1 MQVHPDIAAL
11 RSDRAPQREA
21 QAAMLAAQQRWAAE
35 PGVATMQEELDD
47 YGKGSPLE
55 ACPVLEA
62 MFTAAGEAERLMAL
76 MSQHYCRA
84 IGANPFG
91 HPPFRHGFDGKSAS
105 ILLASAGRAQLMIQA
120 KEPGDYITKTYGFSD
135 ATRLDAVL
143 GGAADARIVGVL
155 GRPDGD
161 ANYREESLV
170 LQAGHRLSLELA
182 SETLV
187 VDRVQR
193 RLVVLRLLRTAPEPQ
208 PSRDHDA
215 VSGRLLY
222 QSAGHIST
230 SRHEAII
237 ALLGRMGREGA
248 VPQILRIALGDGD
261 ISLRWQA
268 LKEALALDTATGF
281 HALCSVARRSGD
293 PLAAQAGALRA
304 RLLEA
309 HPQLA
314 GLEADRCL
322 A

>member
-21 QAAMLAAQQRWAAE
+21 QAAMLAAQQQWAAE
-35 PGVATMQEELDD
+35 PGAATMLEELDD
-47 YGKGSPLE
+47 YGKGAPLE
-55 ACPVLEA
+55 ACRVLEA
-62 MFTAAGEAERLMAL
+62 MFTVAGEAERLLDL

-84 IGANPFG
+84 IAANPIG

-120 KEPGDYITKTYGFSD
+120 KEPGEYITETYGFSD

-143 GGAADARIVGVL
+143 GGAADARLVGTL
-155 GRPDGD
+155 KRSDGSVRF
-161 ANYREESLV
+161 REQSLV
-170 LQAGHRLSLELA
+170 LQASHRLALDLG

-193 RLVVLRLLRTAPEPQ
+193 RLVVLRLLRTARAPQ

-215 VSGRLLY
+215 ASGRLLH
-222 QSAGHIST
+222 QSAGHIGT
-230 SRHEAII
+230 SRQEAII
-237 ALLGRMGREGA
+237 ALLGRMGREDA
-248 VPQILRIALGDGD
+248 VPEIVRIALGDGD
-261 ISLRWQA
+261 SSLRWQA
-268 LKEALALDTATGF
+268 LREALALDTGAGF
-281 HALCSVARRSGD
+281 GALSNVAQRGGD
-293 PLAAQAGALRA
+293 ALAAQAGALRA

-309 HPQLA
+309 HPQLVK
-314 GLEADRCL
+314 LETDRCP